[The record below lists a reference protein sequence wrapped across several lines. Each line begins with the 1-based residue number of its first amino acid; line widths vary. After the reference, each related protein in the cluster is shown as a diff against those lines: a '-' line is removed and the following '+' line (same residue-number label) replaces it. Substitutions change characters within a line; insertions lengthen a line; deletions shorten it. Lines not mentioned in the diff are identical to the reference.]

1 MIVERIYPYWRDM
14 TAIVAATGPSL
25 TEAVAERCR
34 LAHDEDDS
42 VAVLAV
48 NDAWRLMPWADALY
62 ACDAAWWQHHY
73 GVAAFRGDK
82 WSSHHANGNDK
93 IQVAKT
99 YGLQLVAG
107 ATKKG
112 FSTDPS
118 CIHYGGNSGFQAV
131 NLALL
136 FGARRI
142 VLVGFDM
149 HAAGGKSHFFGEH
162 PPRLRRSTN
171 YERFVPAFAEAAKS
185 LPKGAIINA
194 TPGSALRCFPMMPLD
209 EALRL
214 DVALRETVAA

>member
-1 MIVERIYPYWRDM
+1 MIHDRIYPLWKDM

-34 LAHDEDDS
+34 LAHDQDDS

-62 ACDAAWWQHHY
+62 ACDAAWWRHHD
-73 GVAAFRGDK
+73 GTDFVGDK
-82 WSSHHANGNDK
+82 WSSHHPNGNDK
-93 IQVAKT
+93 VELAKR
-99 YGLQLVAG
+99 YRLQLVAG
-107 ATKKG
+107 KTEKR

-149 HAAGGKSHFFGEH
+149 HAASGKAHFFGDH

-185 LPKGAIINA
+185 VPAGVSIINA
-194 TPGSALRCFPMMPLD
+194 TPGSALRCFPVMAVH
-209 EALRL
+209 EAL
-214 DVALRETVAA
+214 VEAVAA